1 MRMTSVLRK
10 LLGIKHLV
18 VEGARVED
26 GSLIVEAHPSW
37 RVKRCSRCHGRV
49 WACYDRQ
56 QRRRWR
62 HLDFGAFQIYVEFQP
77 CRVDCGRC
85 GIVVEQVPWSDDPR
99 SRFTTD
105 FEDRVAYLAQ
115 RVDKS
120 SIEQLMRVAWRTVG
134 RIIERVMAK
143 RRPADPLA
151 NLEYIGVDELSYR
164 KQHHYVTV
172 VVDHREQQVVW
183 GGEGKSADSL
193 LAFFEQLGPERCK
206 AIKVVTM
213 DMSGA
218 YIKAVRKMLPHA
230 QIVFDRFHV
239 QKLVNDA
246 LDETRREQWRTL
258 RAAADA
264 DAAAALKKTRW
275 VLLKRPWNMTTIET
289 EKLTKI
295 QARNKRLYRGYL
307 LKEAL
312 ACILDRRQP
321 NVVRRLLQE
330 WLAWAS
336 RSRLSAFV
344 RVARTIR
351 KHLDDIVAYVRFYR
365 LSNGPTEGLNN
376 KARLATRRAFGFHS
390 SKAVLAM
397 IMLCC
402 SGLHL
407 APVVKKLFG

>member
-10 LLGIKHLV
+10 LLGIKHVVVMGARAEAGKLV
-18 VEGARVED
+18 VGVR
-26 GSLIVEAHPSW
+26 PSW
-37 RVKRCSRCHGRV
+37 RVPHCSRCGRRV
-49 WACYDRQ
+49 WSIHDHQ
-56 QRRRWR
+56 ETRRWR
-62 HLDFGAFQIYVEFQP
+62 HLDFGAFQILMEYRPRRVP
-77 CRVDCGRC
+77 CPKCGV
-85 GIVVEQVPWSDDPR
+85 VVEQVPWSEEPR
-99 SRFTTD
+99 ARFTTD

-120 SIEQLMRVAWRTVG
+120 SIEQLMRIAWRTVG

-164 KQHHYVTV
+164 KQHHYVTI

-183 GGEGKSADSL
+183 GTEGKSADSL

-206 AIKVVTM
+206 AIKVITM
-213 DMSGA
+213 DMSSA
-218 YIKAVRKMLPHA
+218 FIKAVREKLSHA

-239 QKLVNDA
+239 QQLVNKA
-246 LDETRREQWRTL
+246 LDQQRREQWQDL
-258 RAAADA
+258 RRLEHED
-264 DAAAALKKTRW
+264 AAALKKTRW
-275 VLLKRPWNMTTIET
+275 VLLKRPWNLTSIEW
-289 EKLTKI
+289 EKLTLL
-295 QARNKRLYRGYL
+295 QTRNKPLYRAYL
-307 LKEAL
+307 LKESFSA
-312 ACILDRRQP
+312 IMDRRQP
-321 NVVRRLLQE
+321 NVVRCMLLE

-336 RSRLSAFV
+336 RSRLAPFV

-351 KHLDDIVAYVRFYR
+351 THLDDIVAYVRWYR
-365 LSNGPTEGLNN
+365 LSNGLTEGLGN

-390 SKAVLAM
+390 AKAVLAM

-407 APVVKKLFG
+407 PPVVKMLSC